1 MPRKF
6 QTRRPARVPQRTGF
20 ALSGAPTLAIFTVLV
35 AVFGIGYLMQINAAS
50 TKGLQIRKLETEI
63 SELKETGER
72 IELKVAKE
80 QSVQAVEAK
89 VKEMGMVPTPKIDY
103 IMATV
108 PQVARN

>member
-6 QTRRPARVPQRTGF
+6 TTRRSAHAPRKTGSSLAGKATAVVF
-20 ALSGAPTLAIFTVLV
+20 TLLV
-35 AVFGIGYLMQINAAS
+35 AVFGAGYLMQINAAS
-50 TKGLQIRKLETEI
+50 SKGLQIRKLEGEI
-63 SELKETGER
+63 TELKEQGER

-80 QSVQAVEAK
+80 QSVQAVETK

-103 IMATV
+103 VMATA

>member
-6 QTRRPARVPQRTGF
+6 TTRRSIRAPRRAGFRLAGKPALFVF
-20 ALSGAPTLAIFTVLV
+20 TLLV
-35 AVFGIGYLMQINAAS
+35 AVFGAGYLMQINAAS
-50 TKGLQIRKLETEI
+50 TKGLQIRKLESEI

-80 QSVQAVEAK
+80 QSVQAVETK
-89 VKEMGMVPTPKIDY
+89 VKEMGMVPSPQIDY
-103 IMATV
+103 VMATV

>member
-6 QTRRPARVPQRTGF
+6 TSRRPVHALRKAGF
-20 ALSGAPTLAIFTVLV
+20 RFSGKPAAFVFTALVVLFGA
-35 AVFGIGYLMQINAAS
+35 GYLMQINAAS

-80 QSVQAVEAK
+80 QSVQAVETK
-89 VKEMGMVPTPKIDY
+89 VKEMGMVPTPKIEY
-103 IMATV
+103 VMATV

>member
-6 QTRRPARVPQRTGF
+6 STRRSHHAPRKAGF
-20 ALSGAPTLAIFTVLV
+20 RLSGKPAAVLIGLTV
-35 AVFGIGYLMQINAAS
+35 AAFGAGYLMQINAAS
-50 TKGLQIRKLETEI
+50 SKSMQIRKLENEI
-63 SELKETGER
+63 SELKETSER

-80 QSVQAVEAK
+80 QSVQAVEMK

-103 IMATV
+103 VMATV